1 MLNIPDR
8 GVDLSCRLRE
18 SIINTFLT
26 SETIKVWILTDYV
39 RYNYPNCGSIRD
51 RIPTEIELMFVQKAQ
66 SI

>member
-8 GVDLSCRLRE
+8 GVDLSCRLCK

-39 RYNYPNCGSIRD
+39 RYNYPNCGSIQD
-51 RIPTEIELMFVQKAQ
+51 RIPTEMELIFVQKAK